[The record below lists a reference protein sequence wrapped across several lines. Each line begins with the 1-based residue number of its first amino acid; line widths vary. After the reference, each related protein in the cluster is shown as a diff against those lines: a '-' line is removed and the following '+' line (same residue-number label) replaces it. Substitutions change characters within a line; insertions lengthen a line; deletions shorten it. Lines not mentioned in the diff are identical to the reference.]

1 MPLQGSPLLKK
12 MAEANGFRGKLS
24 GNLNLTAASGGGGS
38 SEDGEKEG
46 VRMCCYL
53 GEQLRVEWL
62 DCGSRL
68 KIRVVETNEN
78 GLRGASFL
86 FVLAAC
92 QRRHFKP

>member
-1 MPLQGSPLLKK
+1 MPLQGYPSLKK
-12 MAEANGFRGKLS
+12 MVESNGFGGKLS
-24 GNLNLTAASGGGGS
+24 GNLNLTAASGGGS

-68 KIRVVETNEN
+68 KSRVVETKEN
-78 GLRGASFL
+78 GLRGAGSL